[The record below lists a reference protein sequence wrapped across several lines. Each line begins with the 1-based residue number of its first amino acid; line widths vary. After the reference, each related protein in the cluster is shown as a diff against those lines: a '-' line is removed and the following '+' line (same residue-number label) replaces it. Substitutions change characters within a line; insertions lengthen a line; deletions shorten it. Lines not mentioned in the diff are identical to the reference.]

1 MNSKKT
7 VTTNKGRDNN
17 NDEMFSNE
25 LIKLT
30 KQINILRKQLK

>member
-30 KQINILRKQLK
+30 K